1 MCRCSGEKV
10 NHLLLHVAYVLG
22 SEVLKCSEVQ
32 AIDNSSSIIWLA
44 KLLLGNMPVDIWN
57 LVLACLMWSLW
68 KERNSLVFED
78 AERSLDQLQSL
89 LIRTCLIGL
98 GLGVSC
104 IVLPFLSSKTLLHLL
119 FEFFYLFLRSF
130 VFIIVNMKF
139 SSIQ

>member
-98 GLGVSC
+98 RLGVSC